1 MSTPGFTAEISLR
14 PHRATYPHVLQ
25 AIKNTDGVHPQ
36 FFSDIILGGL
46 SRCCIEGTHPGC
58 CRALGEWI
66 ASRL

>member
-1 MSTPGFTAEISLR
+1 
-14 PHRATYPHVLQ
+14 
-25 AIKNTDGVHPQ
+25 
-36 FFSDIILGGL
+36 L